1 MDFLKQFAIPIKG
14 LLDGYHQYEFLL
26 DDEFFKHFEASP
38 IERAHLVVKLNLDK
52 QVELLVMGLNIK
64 GYIPTACDRCL
75 ADIDLPIDKSYKV
88 VVKRAEGISDDPV
101 LVHLAPD
108 AHELPIGELL
118 YDYACLSVPLIK
130 RFDCSGLAEPPCN
143 QEVLKYI
150 QKEEKTKEI
159 NPIWDELKKL
169 KTN

>member
-14 LLDGYHQYEFLL
+14 LLDGCHQYEFLL

-38 IERAHLVVKLNLDK
+38 IERAHLVVKLDLDK

-88 VVKRAEGISDDPV
+88 VVKRAEGISDDPD

-130 RFDCSGLAEPPCN
+130 RFDCSGLTEPPCN